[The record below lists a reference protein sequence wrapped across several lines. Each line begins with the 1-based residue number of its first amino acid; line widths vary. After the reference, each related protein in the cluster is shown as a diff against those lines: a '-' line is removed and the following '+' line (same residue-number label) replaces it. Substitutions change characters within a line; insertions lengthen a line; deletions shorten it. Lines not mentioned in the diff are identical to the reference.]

1 MDLKAYITKG
11 IAKAGS
17 LTALAEKIGVM
28 RESLSAANASK
39 RGLPPVACGKL
50 ADLIGADRWD
60 VVAASEVL
68 TEKDE
73 KKRAYLL
80 PFVQQIAETA
90 RKQTVRNVT
99 SSIL

>member
-11 IAKAGS
+11 IDQVGTLA
-17 LTALAEKIGVM
+17 ALAREIGVM
-28 RESLSAANASK
+28 RESLSAANAGK

-50 ADLIGADRWD
+50 ADVIGADRWD

-80 PFVQQIAETA
+80 PFVLKIAANASNQTA
-90 RKQTVRNVT
+90 RNVS